1 VTWTILAPLII
12 AGGAV
17 LLIALE
23 RRWPYDPQPFFRDG
37 LAVDVIGYALVQSYV
52 LALVIRALVAWLDG
66 VTGMSRH
73 GLVSSWPLAAQ
84 VAFFV
89 VSHDFYIYWFH
100 RWQHRNRTLWRIH
113 EAHHSATQVDWIAG
127 ARSHSLEI
135 LVNQTI
141 ELGAMVLLGAD
152 PDVLLIKGAISA
164 LWGMWIHSNIDV
176 RTGWLQ
182 TIINGPEMHRWHHA
196 IDYPGDG
203 SNYGTKLAIW
213 DWLFG
218 TAYRPA
224 RKPAGYGLAAPFPR
238 GYLAQH
244 VFAFR
249 RE

>member
-1 VTWTILAPLII
+1 VSWTILAPLII
-12 AGGAV
+12 VGGAA
-17 LLIALE
+17 LLIGLE
-23 RRWPYDPQPFFRDG
+23 RRWPYDRQPFLRDG
-37 LAVDVIGYALVQSYV
+37 LAVDVIGYALFQSYV
-52 LALVIRALVAWLDG
+52 LALVIRALVSWIDG
-66 VTGMSRH
+66 ATGLSRH
-73 GLVSSWPLAAQ
+73 GLVSGWPLAAQ

-89 VSHDFYIYWFH
+89 VSHDLYIYWFH
-100 RWQHRNRTLWRIH
+100 RWQHRNRYLWRIH

-152 PDVLLIKGAISA
+152 PDVILIKGCLSA
-164 LWGMWIHSNIDV
+164 LWGMWIHSNVDV

-182 TIINGPEMHRWHHA
+182 KIVNGPEMHRWHHA

-218 TAYRPA
+218 TAHRPP

-238 GYLAQH
+238 GYVAQH
-244 VFAFR
+244 VYAFR
-249 RE
+249 RR